1 MQPEGVR
8 TQRALDLDLSG
19 SLDEVISRLS
29 ADGLNADNQKDQW
42 AKLMKQCQSIVEEK
56 VKNLVKGM
64 SRLSTTVQGAE
75 AMYLELQ
82 EKIGILETSNSKI
95 WERLDLNDHRFDKLE
110 SSVSG
115 LDAKLDEKVEMIQV
129 WFVHMSSQ
137 VPTDVP
143 AELVNSILEVIAD
156 SSPGLAVNRMREELD
171 EIRGSLDS
179 SRHNGGIERIGSG
192 FV

>member
-95 WERLDLNDHRFDKLE
+95 WE
-110 SSVSG
+110 
-115 LDAKLDEKVEMIQV
+115 
-129 WFVHMSSQ
+129 
-137 VPTDVP
+137 
-143 AELVNSILEVIAD
+143 
-156 SSPGLAVNRMREELD
+156 
-171 EIRGSLDS
+171 
-179 SRHNGGIERIGSG
+179 
-192 FV
+192 